1 MGSKESGSVLDESAD
16 LGKEG
21 GTLSLPEVLASS
33 SAREVVKG
41 LSVMNILFDVILLW
55 AIKRSL
61 E

>member
-41 LSVMNILFDVILLW
+41 LSVMKYII
-55 AIKRSL
+55 
-61 E
+61 